1 MSDSLWPHESQHA
14 RPPCPSPTPR
24 VHSDSSPTS
33 RWCHPDISSSVVPF
47 SSCSQSLPAS
57 ESFPMS
63 QLFSWGGQS
72 TGVSAL
78 VSEIYNFL
86 ERCALMPTGAL
97 CPWTSRMRVNK
108 TFSNWSPEQNQH
120 SSVKFQLETRTSSWP
135 GPCTGLIAV
144 TTLAIPSAGTWGN
157 AHQPNVKITTYSV
170 LGSVRRFFPFL
181 EIYSGNLSK

>member
-1 MSDSLWPHESQHA
+1 MNCS
-14 RPPCPSPTPR
+14 RPGLPVHHQLPEFTQIHVHR
-24 VHSDSSPTS
+24 VGDAIQTSHPLSSPFPPAPNPS
-33 RWCHPDISSSVVPF
+33 QR
-47 SSCSQSLPAS
+47 QSL
-57 ESFPMS
+57 F
-63 QLFSWGGQS
+63 QLFAWGGQS